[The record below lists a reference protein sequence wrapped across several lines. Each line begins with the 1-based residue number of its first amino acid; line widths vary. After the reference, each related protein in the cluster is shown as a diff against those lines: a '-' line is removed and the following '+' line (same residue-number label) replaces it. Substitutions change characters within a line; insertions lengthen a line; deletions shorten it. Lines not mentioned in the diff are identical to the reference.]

1 MNALE
6 QTKQKLWLVYEHI
19 APNGNRY
26 IGITSNSLNLRS
38 GIDGKNYLVKR
49 KNGTYYHPIFANAIL
64 KYGWNNFKHNI
75 ILSDIS
81 LSEACYAE
89 KYLISWY
96 MMHHQSYNCSMG
108 GEACIP
114 NKYVRNKISKSRK
127 GIKFSNTHIQHLSD
141 SHKGYVMP
149 IETLKKKSIPVVQ
162 LTKNGEYIQTFYGA
176 TEAQR
181 QTNIS
186 YSNILR
192 VCKHEKM
199 RIHAGGYKWMFETEY
214 KKLKI

>member
-1 MNALE
+1 
-6 QTKQKLWLVYEHI
+6 
-19 APNGNRY
+19 
-26 IGITSNSLNLRS
+26 
-38 GIDGKNYLVKR
+38 
-49 KNGTYYHPIFANAIL
+49 
-64 KYGWNNFKHNI
+64 
-75 ILSDIS
+75 
-81 LSEACYAE
+81 
-89 KYLISWY
+89 

-186 YSNILR
+186 YSNILQ